1 MTKLIETS
9 LKLKIWKETK
19 GQDLME
25 YALMAGFLVCASGF
39 TLPQVAASIS
49 HVLGTLVALM
59 AGTPNPTAPGA

>member
-9 LKLKIWKETK
+9 LKLKIWKDTN

-39 TLPQVAASIS
+39 TLPQVAASIQ
-49 HVLGTLVALM
+49 HILGTLMAIM

>member
-1 MTKLIETS
+1 MAKLIETS